1 MELGQGALLEIFKQN
16 NLAEVSFLLACN
28 LLKMD
33 AYSRKFV
40 LVRTPVISTTCDQ
53 IRQQLIKILQT
64 IFIFNKSKRFQRSD
78 IKINGQRYQ
87 LVRCHDISKRSV
99 PFRYMSRRLY
109 DVSSW
114 LVPIGTSWYVFAT
127 SQVRHSY
134 LGNSWDVGVTS
145 QIGRFYL
152 GTSKMSWQRLSPP
165 ISIHLALS

>member
-1 MELGQGALLEIFKQN
+1 MELGQRALLEKFKQN

-40 LVRTPVISTTCDQ
+40 LVRTPVISASCDQ

-78 IKINGQRYQ
+78 ININGQRYQ

-99 PFRYMSRRLY
+99 PFRYMSR
-109 DVSSW
+109 S
-114 LVPIGTSWYVFAT
+114 FMT
-127 SQVRHSY
+127 SQVGQFQ
-134 LGNSWDVGVTS
+134 LVPV
-145 QIGRFYL
+145 
-152 GTSKMSWQRLSPP
+152 GTSLRRLKFVIP
-165 ISIHLALS
+165 I